1 MASTLGK
8 AFMEAMNNPALRYV
22 DSSVDLLI
30 IKTAMIAYLERNDY
44 DFTNEE
50 VEEYIKKQ
58 FDKIHES
65 LKDFSYSNKMM
76 D

>member
-44 DFTNEE
+44 DFTVEE
-50 VEEYIKKQ
+50 VERYIQDQ

-65 LKDFSYSNKMM
+65 LKDFSYNNKMM

>member
-30 IKTAMIAYLERNDY
+30 IKSAMIAYLERHEY
-44 DFTNEE
+44 DFTEEE
-50 VEEYIKKQ
+50 VEKYIKDQ
-58 FDKIHES
+58 FVKINES

>member
-44 DFTNEE
+44 DYTEEE
-50 VEEYIKKQ
+50 VDAYIKNQ
-58 FDKIHES
+58 CTKIHES